1 MKYTHIL
8 ISIFVYQF
16 SFIFTQNTLEIDG
29 LADSTI
35 VGLIDD
41 LSSDSTIIGSIDSLY
56 QDSTKIKATN
66 EGLDTLKIKENLSAS
81 SMIYN
86 YLKKNSLYSTA
97 IIIPIVYF
105 ILNDKEEKVKKT
117 GPPPDWP

>member
-8 ISIFVYQF
+8 ISIFVCQF
-16 SFIFTQNTLEIDG
+16 SFVSTQNTLKIDG
-29 LADSTI
+29 LVDSTKA
-35 VGLIDD
+35 GLMDD
-41 LSSDSTIIGSIDSLY
+41 LSSDSTIIRSIDSLY
-56 QDSTKIKATN
+56 QDSLKIKTTN

-81 SMIYN
+81 SMVYN
-86 YLKKNSLYSTA
+86 YLKKNILYSSA

-117 GPPPDWP
+117 GPPPEWP

>member
-41 LSSDSTIIGSIDSLY
+41 LSSDSTIIGSIDNLY